1 MHIKEFGP
9 DRQNALYESL
19 AWVRAAKDAGFRNVR
34 CCFLG
39 RGVFRVEVQ

>member
-9 DRQNALYESL
+9 DRQNALFESL
-19 AWVRAAKDAGFRNVR
+19 ACAKAAHSFGFRNVR

-39 RGVFRVEVQ
+39 YRVFRVEVS